1 MQRKAAGWS
10 VTTDQACPCLSGL
23 TSQKWIGLREAFSV
37 LLELFGSRS
46 PPLPGTKEMSCLIP
60 AITTLEQKHAD
71 SVLFVVT
78 VLWSLAGI
86 DNSFTKGLWE
96 FKRLKVWTP
105 SDESRGTIDCVE
117 LVYARSFMFRKTR
130 LCMGAV
136 SSFFFR
142 LCEFW
147 NRYEQEV
154 LEPQF
159 VLVLAWGL
167 GHTLKD
173 VQTAEY
179 LAGVL
184 EAGIPPYL
192 LPALISVRRDDGGWP
207 LRALG

>member
-1 MQRKAAGWS
+1 
-10 VTTDQACPCLSGL
+10 
-23 TSQKWIGLREAFSV
+23 
-37 LLELFGSRS
+37 
-46 PPLPGTKEMSCLIP
+46 
-60 AITTLEQKHAD
+60 
-71 SVLFVVT
+71 
-78 VLWSLAGI
+78 
-86 DNSFTKGLWE
+86 
-96 FKRLKVWTP
+96 
-105 SDESRGTIDCVE
+105 
-117 LVYARSFMFRKTR
+117 MFRKTR
-130 LCMGAV
+130 LRLGAV
-136 SSFFFR
+136 SKNFFR
-142 LCEFW
+142 SGEFW

-192 LPALISVRRDDGGWP
+192 LPALISVRQNDDGWP